1 MKEIDI
7 FDIVPEN
14 YFSILSSPNKF
25 MYIKIISLIYSL
37 VQNGLSYGID
47 KEILIDEIEDY
58 LNAINYEVVDEEE
71 DEIKNNRDRA
81 NSLIRR
87 LIETGWIYPENT
99 SDYKVIINFHDY
111 SITILESFIKI
122 ADRESLEYQGNI
134 ISIYTLL
141 YSKEKSGIVIKQV
154 YENTKGIISGLKSL
168 NANIKKYMDR
178 LTKQKTPEEI
188 MKEFFGNYTKEV
200 IDKSYHRLK
209 TSENISKYRPRII
222 EKLREDIDNNE
233 FIESAA
239 HFYKEDREIEDI
251 NDAIILV
258 KEIINNIID
267 AFEEFDDIMEE
278 IDTKNTKYIKAAVTR
293 AKFLLNN
300 SKDIT
305 GNIKNILSYVNAQ
318 YKELELN
325 LSKDYLE
332 EITAIFTLY
341 SYNYIDENSLYIANE
356 GKKSFKPNKLE
367 KVTIS
372 EEERN
377 KKLQAFKDKQEK
389 QYSIKKVNNI
399 VLDMLEGHEY
409 INTSEIDINNIDD
422 FIKIIYI
429 RLYGNNPLA
438 KYFIKKDNSIYNK
451 NGFELNNFE
460 IWRKK

>member
-7 FDIVPEN
+7 FGIVPEN

-367 KVTIS
+367 KVIIS

>member
-7 FDIVPEN
+7 FSIVPEN

-47 KEILIDEIEDY
+47 KEILVDEIEDY
-58 LNAINYEVVDEEE
+58 LNAINYQLVDEEE
-71 DEIKNNRDRA
+71 EEIKNNRDRA

-87 LIETGWIYPENT
+87 LIDTGWIYPENT

-141 YSKEKSGIVIKQV
+141 YSNEKSGIVIKQV

-188 MKEFFGNYTKEV
+188 MEEFFGNYTKEV

-222 EKLREDIDNNE
+222 EKLREDLDNNE

-239 HFYKEDREIEDI
+239 QFYKEDREIEDI

-258 KEIINNIID
+258 KEIINNIIE

-377 KKLQAFKDKQEK
+377 KKLQEFKDKQEK
-389 QYSIKKVNNI
+389 QYSIKKVNSI
-399 VLDMLEGHEY
+399 VLNMLEGREY
-409 INTSEIDINNIDD
+409 LNTSEIDVNNIDD
-422 FIKIIYI
+422 FIEIIYI
-429 RLYGNNPLA
+429 RLYGNSPLA
-438 KYFIKKDNSIYNK
+438 KYIIKKDNSLYNK
-451 NGFELNNFE
+451 NGFEFNNFE

>member
-87 LIETGWIYPENT
+87 LIETEWIYPENT

-367 KVTIS
+367 KVIIS

-399 VLDMLEGHEY
+399 VLDMLDGHEY

>member
-367 KVTIS
+367 KVIIS

>member
-258 KEIINNIID
+258 KEIINNIIE

-305 GNIKNILSYVNAQ
+305 GNIKNILSYVNEQ

-367 KVTIS
+367 KVRI
-372 EEERN
+372 
-377 KKLQAFKDKQEK
+377 
-389 QYSIKKVNNI
+389 
-399 VLDMLEGHEY
+399 
-409 INTSEIDINNIDD
+409 
-422 FIKIIYI
+422 
-429 RLYGNNPLA
+429 
-438 KYFIKKDNSIYNK
+438 
-451 NGFELNNFE
+451 
-460 IWRKK
+460 

>member
-1 MKEIDI
+1 MKEIEI
-7 FDIVPEN
+7 FNIVPEN
-14 YFSILSSPNKF
+14 YFSILASPNKF

-58 LNAINYEVVDEEE
+58 LNSINYEVIDENE

-81 NSLIRR
+81 NFFVRR
-87 LIETGWIYPENT
+87 LIDTGWIYPENT
-99 SDYKVIINFHDY
+99 SNYKVIVNFHDY
-111 SITILESFIKI
+111 SITILESFIKV

-141 YSKEKSGIVIKQV
+141 FSNEKSGVVIKKV
-154 YENTKGIISGLKSL
+154 YENTKDIISGLKSL

-188 MKEFFGNYTKEV
+188 MEEFFGNYTKEV

-222 EKLREDIDNNE
+222 EKLKEDLQNNE
-233 FIESAA
+233 FINTAA
-239 HFYKEDREIEDI
+239 SFYKEDRDIEDI
-251 NDAIILV
+251 NDSVILV
-258 KEIINNIID
+258 KEIINNIIE
-267 AFEEFDDIMEE
+267 AFEELDDIMEE
-278 IDTKNTKYIKAAVTR
+278 IDTKNAKYIKAAVTR

-300 SKDIT
+300 SKDMT
-305 GNIKNILSYVNAQ
+305 GIIKNILSYVNAQ

-332 EITAIFTLY
+332 EITELFTLY
-341 SYNYIDENSLYIANE
+341 SYDYIDESSLYISNE
-356 GKKSFKPNKLE
+356 GKKSFKPNKIERL
-367 KVTIS
+367 TIS
-372 EEERN
+372 KEERN
-377 KKLQAFKDKQEK
+377 KRIQEFKKKQEK

-399 VLDMLEGHEY
+399 VLNILKDKES
-409 INTSEIDINNIDD
+409 INTSKLDISTIDD
-422 FIKIIYI
+422 FIQVIYI

-438 KYFIKKDNSIYNK
+438 KYFIKKDESLYNK
-451 NGFELNNFE
+451 NGFEFKNFE